1 MIEILKDTDQRLVL
15 TLGPGAR
22 RRARFVL
29 DKESG
34 QAWFERHGL
43 LPSRTVQMA
52 LSDIAAI
59 DATADRLVI
68 VQKSG
73 ERHSFAGDADSV
85 REAAARIRAFLGL
98 SNADLASAHPR
109 ESGDPGAIQPSS
121 VDAAK
126 TGSPLPRG
134 PTGMGKH
141 AVQGGIGLIVL
152 ALVIVAGFKIPDF
165 FILPACDAQRTRDTL
180 HDLLQSKA
188 SGPIALSDFSTI
200 SHDKREYRCAAE
212 ITVNGDRATAGYRSY
227 WDGWSAMV
235 RVTGALGAARLDPT
249 RMHEIDEAYDA
260 FMTRASDAYQSG
272 EPPRQSEPIINTE
285 LTTMF
290 DVTALTQKT
299 LAGAD
304 IDEAIRWFN
313 SGDTVGAVY
322 LLAGSG
328 VNDIAQLPQDDATQK
343 KLRENVVRFSDEF
356 GRYLDFQVMLLAVI
370 ADAQASYAT
379 GGPPGEIDSAEYK
392 RRMSDI
398 KALLAQALKTDFI
411 SLVYDLLASDWRLK
425 RLDAI
430 ARVAPVAA
438 KVLGSEDLAAIRD
451 QANLTLPYF
460 SADAAAR
467 LRVSEV
473 TGMLGR

>member
-1 MIEILKDTDQRLVL
+1 MIEILKDTEQRLVL

-29 DKESG
+29 DKEAG
-34 QAWFERHGL
+34 QAWLERRGL
-43 LPSRTVQMA
+43 LPSRTVRMA
-52 LSDIAAI
+52 LSEIASINA
-59 DATADRLVI
+59 AGDRLVI

-73 ERHSFAGDADSV
+73 VRHIFAGDADSV
-85 REAAARIRAFLGL
+85 REAAARLTAFSGVTDTLGTPVP
-98 SNADLASAHPR
+98 HPSTPWLR
-109 ESGDPGAIQPSS
+109 
-121 VDAAK
+121 
-126 TGSPLPRG
+126 R
-134 PTGMGKH
+134 
-141 AVQGGIGLIVL
+141 AVQISIAVAVL
-152 ALVIVAGFKIPDF
+152 ALLAVAGFKIPDF

-180 HDLLQSKA
+180 HDLLQGKA
-188 SGPIALSDFSTI
+188 AGPITLSDFSTI

-212 ITVNGDRATAGYRSY
+212 IAVNGDHARAGYRSY
-227 WDGWSAMV
+227 WNGWSAMV
-235 RVTGALGAARLDPT
+235 RVTGALGMARLDPT

-260 FMTRASDAYQSG
+260 FMTRATDAYQSG

-290 DVTALTQKT
+290 DVLALTQKT

-322 LLAGSG
+322 LLAGTG

-343 KLRENVVRFSDEF
+343 KLRENVVRFADEF
-356 GRYLDFQVMLLAVI
+356 GRYLDFQVTLLGAV
-370 ADAQASYAT
+370 ADAQASYAS
-379 GGPPGEIDSAEYK
+379 GGPPDEIDSADYNRK
-392 RRMSDI
+392 MSDI

-411 SLVYDLLASDWRLK
+411 SLVYDGLTSDWRLK

-438 KVLGSEDLAAIRD
+438 KVLPREELAAIRD

-460 SADAAAR
+460 SSDDAVR